1 MTILQTLGV
10 FVGIPLAIYL
20 VIGLLV
26 FLPGRHSRRGY
37 RAGEQWD
44 YPPQLWAGDTP
55 VQIPA
60 GDALAGT
67 SEGGARGSW

>member
-1 MTILQTLGV
+1 MSILETLGV

-26 FLPGRHSRRGY
+26 FLPGRHTRRRY
-37 RAGEQWD
+37 RPGEEWT

-60 GDALAGT
+60 RDVLAGT
-67 SEGGARGSW
+67 TEGGARGSW